1 MNSHLKI
8 QPLRERKIQTS
19 LGKDA
24 FYLAEICFRL
34 SCERGTSCSH
44 WFAVFEGARAL
55 GRAPEDQPRTRR
67 STCANSGVGV
77 AYEEAVLHLCCWT
90 EESVRLPWPRCAS
103 PVLRTTLWTPSVS
116 CPHLPAALILSLGL
130 PLSTAQEIAYRSQLV
145 PVHTAAIQGAIQ
157 QPCRVLLV
165 FDLSSSRKP
174 YFILNEL
181 FLFLS
186 LNAHSREAH

>member
-1 MNSHLKI
+1 MLSTWPRSVSGFPVNGALPVVTGLPSLKEQGHSEGRQKI
-8 QPLRERKIQTS
+8 SQGHATPLVPTLE
-19 LGKDA
+19 L
-24 FYLAEICFRL
+24 
-34 SCERGTSCSH
+34 
-44 WFAVFEGARAL
+44 
-55 GRAPEDQPRTRR
+55 
-67 STCANSGVGV
+67 GV
-77 AYEEAVLHLCCWT
+77 AYEQAVLHLCCWT
-90 EESVRLPWPRCAS
+90 EESVRLPWPHCAS

-116 CPHLPAALILSLGL
+116 CPHLPAALIVSLGL
-130 PLSTAQEIAYRSQLV
+130 PLSMAQEISYRSQLV

-157 QPCRVLLV
+157 QPCHVLLV